1 VANVS
6 YLRTPAGGRTTRPSA
21 AGGLNAS
28 SPRRHRGRWF
38 AAGFFV
44 LVVLGVLA
52 VGAVIVSTSKGSLS
66 SDSSALGRVKLPM
79 GGATIERVNVFRSRD
94 QKPIPVKVTGNH
106 VILPKGIV
114 PAGSRFQVQVIIK
127 RPGWISWLTGKT
139 ERLTRTV
146 TTPTTRL
153 RSQYVTLGSGDS
165 LRVRFKNPV
174 RAIAYGPKGHMARH
188 TFGHGRRTVTLPH
201 TGIAGTIYLSA
212 QVQPWESSS
221 AQPVSWF
228 PAGTKAS
235 AVASPKPGGSITPS
249 TPISLTFSKPVSK
262 VLDGHMP
269 TVTPAGAGAWQPVSS
284 HEIRFVPSN
293 YGYGLDQKVSVA
305 LPAGVELA
313 GGTVTGAA
321 STGNWTV
328 PAGSTMRLQ
337 QILAALNYLPLNFK
351 YAGAGPG
358 TTWADQETAAVTPP
372 KGSFNWR
379 WSNTPSAL
387 TDQWQAGTAGQV
399 TKGAVMQFEN
409 QHDMTADGVAGPA
422 VWKALIT
429 AMIHHQTNTAG
440 YTFVQVSEGS
450 PESLSLWH
458 DGVMKLSGIA
468 VNTGVP
474 GAATATGTYPVFEH
488 LPSTTMIGTNVDGS
502 HYVDPGILYVS
513 YFNGG
518 DALHAYPRAS
528 YGFPQSNGCVEMD
541 TGNAAAVYPYTPIG
555 ALVDVE

>member
-21 AGGLNAS
+21 TRGLNAS
-28 SPRRHRGRWF
+28 PRRHWGRWLAGGLF
-38 AAGFFV
+38 VAVLCVLAAGA
-44 LVVLGVLA
+44 LVV
-52 VGAVIVSTSKGSLS
+52 SNSKATLS
-66 SDSSALGRVKLPM
+66 SDPSALARINLPM

-94 QKPIPVKVTGNH
+94 QKPVPVKVTGDPE
-106 VILPKGIV
+106 ILPRGTV
-114 PAGSRFQVQVIIK
+114 PAAHRFQVQVIVK

-139 ERLTRTV
+139 ETITKTV
-146 TTPTTRL
+146 TTPTTKL
-153 RSQYVTLGSGDS
+153 RSKYVTLGSGDS
-165 LRVRFKNPV
+165 LRVHFKTPV
-174 RAIAYGPKGHMARH
+174 RAIAYGAKGHLMRH
-188 TFGHGRRTVTLPH
+188 KLGHAQRTVTLPH
-201 TGIAGTIYLSA
+201 TGTAGTTYISA
-212 QVQPWESSS
+212 QVQPWETSSV
-221 AQPVSWF
+221 QPVSWF

-262 VLDGHMP
+262 ALDGHMP

-284 HEIRFVPSN
+284 HEIRFVPSD

-313 GGTVTGAA
+313 GGTAVGTA

-328 PAGSTMRLQ
+328 PAGTTMRLQ
-337 QILAALNYLPLNFK
+337 QILGALNYLPLNFK

-358 TTWADQETAAVTPP
+358 TTWADQETAAVNPP
-372 KGSFNWR
+372 KGHFNWR

-458 DGVMKLSGIA
+458 DGDMKLSGIP

-474 GAATATGTYPVFEH
+474 GADTATGTYPVFEH

-502 HYVDPGILYVS
+502 HYTDPGILYVS

-528 YGFPQSNGCVEMD
+528 YGFPQSNGCVEME

>member
-1 VANVS
+1 VLCV
-6 YLRTPAGGRTTRPSA
+6 LA
-21 AGGLNAS
+21 AGA
-28 SPRRHRGRWF
+28 
-38 AAGFFV
+38 
-44 LVVLGVLA
+44 LV
-52 VGAVIVSTSKGSLS
+52 ISNSKATLS
-66 SDSSALGRVKLPM
+66 SDPSALARINLPM
-79 GGATIERVNVFRSRD
+79 GGATIESVNVFRGKD
-94 QKPIPVKVTGNH
+94 QKPVPVKVTGDPE
-106 VILPKGIV
+106 ILPKGTV
-114 PAGSRFQVQVIIK
+114 PAAHRFQVQVIVK
-127 RPGWISWLTGKT
+127 RPGWISWLAGKT
-139 ERLTRTV
+139 ETITKTV
-146 TTPTTRL
+146 TTPTTKL
-153 RSQYVTLGSGDS
+153 RSQFVTLGSGDS
-165 LRVRFKNPV
+165 LRIHFKNPV
-174 RAIAYGPKGHMARH
+174 RTIAYGAKGHLTRH
-188 TFGHGRRTVTLPH
+188 KLGHAQRSVTLPH
-201 TGIAGTIYLSA
+201 TGTAGTTYVAA

-284 HEIRFVPSN
+284 HEIRFVPSD

-313 GGTVTGAA
+313 GGTAVGTA

-337 QILAALNYLPLNFK
+337 QMLAALNYLPLNFK

-358 TTWADQETAAVTPP
+358 ISWADQETAAVTPP
-372 KGSFNWR
+372 KGHFNWR

-399 TKGAVMQFEN
+399 TKGAVMEFEN

-422 VWKALIT
+422 VWKVLIT
-429 AMIHHQTNTAG
+429 AMIHHQTNSAG

-458 DGVMKLSGIA
+458 DGAMKLSGIP

-488 LPSTTMIGTNVDGS
+488 LPVTTMIGTNVDGS
-502 HYVDPGILYVS
+502 HYVDPGIKYVS

-518 DALHAYPRAS
+518 DALHAFPRAS
-528 YGFPQSNGCVEMD
+528 YGFPQSNGCVEMED
-541 TGNAAAVYPYTPIG
+541 GDAAAVFPYTPIG

>member
-6 YLRTPAGGRTTRPSA
+6 YLRTPSGRRNTQLAPAGALKTAPRRRRGWWLAGGF
-21 AGGLNAS
+21 L
-28 SPRRHRGRWF
+28 
-38 AAGFFV
+38 V

-52 VGAVIVSTSKGSLS
+52 AGALMVSTSKGSLS
-66 SDSSALGRVKLPM
+66 ADASSLARINLPM
-79 GGATIERVNVFRSRD
+79 GGGTVQRVNVFRGRD
-94 QKPIPVKVTGNH
+94 QKPVPAKVAGDPVV
-106 VILPKGIV
+106 LPKGRL
-114 PAGSRFQVQVIIK
+114 PAGHKYQVQVIIK

-139 ERLTRTV
+139 ETLTRTV
-146 TTPTTRL
+146 TTPNTAL
-153 RSQYVTLGSGDS
+153 QSHYVTVAQGDA
-165 LRVRFKNPV
+165 LRIHFRKPV
-174 RAIAYGPKGHMARH
+174 RTVSYGTKNDMTRH
-188 TFGHGRRTVTLPH
+188 VLRHPRRTVTLPH
-201 TGIAGTIYLSA
+201 TGIAGTTYVSG
-212 QVQPWESSS
+212 QVQKWENSS

-228 PAGTKAS
+228 PAGAKAS
-235 AVASPKPGGSITPS
+235 VVASPKPGGSITPS

-269 TVTPAGAGAWQPVSS
+269 TVTPAGAGAWHSISS
-284 HEIRFVPSN
+284 HEIRFVPSD

-305 LPAGVELA
+305 LPAGVQLA
-313 GGTVTGAA
+313 GGTVDGTA
-321 STGNWTV
+321 SAGNWTV

-337 QILAALNYLPLNFK
+337 QILAALNYLPLNFN

-358 TTWADQETAAVTPP
+358 TTWADQETAAVAPP
-372 KGSFNWR
+372 KGNFAWR

-387 TDQWQAGTAGQV
+387 TSQWQAGTAGQV

-458 DGVMKLSGIA
+458 DGDMKMSGVA

-474 GAATATGTYPVFEH
+474 GADTATGTYPVFEH

-502 HYVDPGILYVS
+502 HYVDPGILWVS

-518 DALHAYPRAS
+518 DALHYYPRGS

-541 TGNAAAVYPYTPIG
+541 EPDAAAVYPYTPIG